1 MYILLAIIAGVSIV
15 LSRIINFNLAD
26 KIGVFQG
33 TLFNYIFG
41 LTFSG
46 IFLVLSNENIFN
58 EINTL
63 RDVPWWAYLGGF
75 VGVGVVALSTY
86 ITPKIS
92 VFYLT
97 IFIFIVQLFLGGVID
112 YITLH
117 ELSMGKIIG
126 GMLVLVGLIYNVR
139 LDNLEKIEIVD
150 AISKE

>member
-41 LTFSG
+41 LIFSG
-46 IFLVLSNENIFN
+46 IFLVLSNENVFK

-63 RDVPWWAYLGGF
+63 GDIPWWAYLGGF

-97 IFIFIVQLFLGGVID
+97 IFIFIGQLFIGGVID

-117 ELSMGKIIG
+117 ELSMGKVIG
-126 GMLVLVGLIYNVR
+126 GILVLVGLIYNVR
-139 LDNLEKIEIVD
+139 LDNLEETEIRD
-150 AISKE
+150 AILEE